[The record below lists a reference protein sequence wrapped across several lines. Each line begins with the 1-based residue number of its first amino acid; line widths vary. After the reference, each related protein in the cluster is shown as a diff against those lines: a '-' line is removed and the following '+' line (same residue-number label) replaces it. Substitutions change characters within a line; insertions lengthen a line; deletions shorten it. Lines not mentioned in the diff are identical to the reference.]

1 MKYSTPQ
8 HRGTPRAPI
17 LEPLSHL
24 TRRIQDTLYT
34 HYGDAPPSRRPAC
47 YNTLRE
53 LLLQASWY
61 TTASS
66 QEYHGGTDGYTLTTN
81 IIALIHTL
89 RKPAYR
95 NYLPKLQEYLRFC
108 NPTSSETILHSAP
121 HTLSTGTAV
130 TLSIYLPAGTSPTQ
144 AQWRALAAHAEEM
157 QRTASVQRPSTPRE
171 IALAHHTRVALIH
184 AAQDRVK
191 GIRYGRR

>member
-1 MKYSTPQ
+1 MKHSTSQ
-8 HRGTPRAPI
+8 HRGTPSAPI
-17 LEPLSHL
+17 LEPLSRL

-34 HYGDAPPSRRPAC
+34 HYGDAPASRRPAC

-81 IIALIHTL
+81 IIAHLRTL

-95 NYLPKLQEYLRFC
+95 SYLPKLQEYLQFC
-108 NPTSSETILHSAP
+108 NPTSSEAIFIIAVGPHDAFYHHAGDLIGWKFPAWLIESVGKHWGGEDTVGGPIYIRPSIMTRACILHDARLS
-121 HTLSTGTAV
+121 HTHQES
-130 TLSIYLPAGTSPTQ
+130 
-144 AQWRALAAHAEEM
+144 
-157 QRTASVQRPSTPRE
+157 
-171 IALAHHTRVALIH
+171 
-184 AAQDRVK
+184 
-191 GIRYGRR
+191 